1 MNENQ
6 SWKKTQEVEIN
17 LLDLLMKLCKQWKQI
32 LVCAVVFACLLG
44 GYRFIKGSGEAQT
57 NGAAVSTEGI
67 VLTKDEQKRVD
78 GAVTLSDEIEA
89 NQKYMDE
96 SILMNI
102 DPYHKDRA
110 VLLYSIEDVSK
121 RTKQR
126 IVESYLSFIK
136 DGGAIKELKE
146 KAPDTWT
153 MDDSYLAEV
162 INAYQSNDSS
172 TQIVLNETT
181 ANTLF
186 YIEVTGKDDKMV
198 TELARGLQEAVDAY
212 QETVQKNAG
221 EHTLTLLSK
230 EQGVK
235 TDSGL
240 ATTQHDKNYQLS
252 NNLYNLK
259 TLTDS
264 FSEQQ
269 KAIYEETIATEDD
282 SLQQEASQENA
293 ISRFSIKWIVLGFA
307 GGIFVYCG
315 IFACL
320 YLLRDTVKST
330 GELKAHYTFPVF
342 GSIILKKGTKGTGE
356 DLSGR
361 EKDDYERQ
369 RAQLLN
375 RIRLACQS
383 KEITRICIASD
394 FSFSE
399 QEKNFVESASK
410 QLKAWGIETVVG
422 ENVAGNVSV
431 WDTLTEVGSVLMLYK
446 LGTTTHQMI
455 DEEMR
460 FYTEN
465 LLNVIGAMTIEQ

>member
-17 LLDLLMKLCKQWKQI
+17 LMDLLKKLCKQWKQI

-44 GYRFIKGSGEAQT
+44 GYRFIKGSGKAQT
-57 NGAAVSTEGI
+57 NGASVSTEGI

-162 INAYQSNDSS
+162 INAYQGNDGS
-172 TQIVLNETT
+172 TQIVVNETT
-181 ANTLF
+181 ANALF
-186 YIEVTGKDDKMV
+186 YIEVTGKDEKMV
-198 TELARGLQEAVDAY
+198 TELAKGLQEAVDAY
-212 QETVQKNAG
+212 QDTVQKNAG
-221 EHTLTLLSK
+221 AHTLTLLSN

-235 TDSGL
+235 SDNDL
-240 ATTQHDKNYQLS
+240 ATKQHDKNYQLS

-259 TLTDS
+259 TLTDT

-269 KAIYEETIATEDD
+269 KAVYEEKIAKADD
-282 SLQQEASQENA
+282 VKVVKKKDSG
-293 ISRFSIKWIVLGFA
+293 ISIKWIVLGFA
-307 GGIFVYCG
+307 GGIFIYCC
-315 IFACL
+315 IFACF

-342 GSIILKKGTKGTGE
+342 GSILLKKGTKGTGE
-356 DLSGR
+356 DLAGR

-369 RAQLLN
+369 RAQMLN

-383 KEITRICIASD
+383 KEITKICIASD

-399 QEKNFVESASK
+399 QEKSFVESASK

-431 WDTLTEVGSVLMLYK
+431 WDTLTEVGSVLMIYK

-455 DEEMR
+455 EEEMR
-460 FYTEN
+460 FYMEN
-465 LLNVIGAMTIEQ
+465 HLNVMGAMVIEQ

>member
-6 SWKKTQEVEIN
+6 SWKKTKEVEIN
-17 LLDLLMKLCKQWKQI
+17 LLDLLKKLCKQWKQI

-44 GYRFIKGSGEAQT
+44 GYRFMKGSGEAQT
-57 NGAAVSTEGI
+57 NGTAVSTEGI

-110 VLLYSIEDVSK
+110 VLLYSIEDISK

-162 INAYQSNDSS
+162 IYAYQGNDGS
-172 TQIVLNETT
+172 TQIVVNETT
-181 ANTLF
+181 ANALF
-186 YIEVTGKDDKMV
+186 YIEVTGRDEKMV
-198 TELARGLQEAVDAY
+198 AELAKGLQEAVDAY
-212 QETVQKNAG
+212 QVSVKKNAG

-235 TDSGL
+235 SDSGL

-259 TLTDS
+259 TLTDT

-269 KAIYEETIATEDD
+269 KAVYEEQIAKADD
-282 SLQQEASQENA
+282 VKVIKKKDSG
-293 ISRFSIKWIVLGFA
+293 ISIKWIVLGFA

-315 IFACL
+315 IFACF
-320 YLLRDTVKST
+320 YLLRDTVKSVE
-330 GELKAHYTFPVF
+330 ELKTHYTFPIF
-342 GSIILKKGTKGTGE
+342 GGITLKKGTKGTGE
-356 DLSGR
+356 DLAGR

-369 RAQLLN
+369 RAQMLN

-394 FSFSE
+394 FSFRE
-399 QEKNFVESASK
+399 QEKSFVESASK

-455 DEEMR
+455 DEEMG
-460 FYTEN
+460 FYMEN
-465 LLNVIGAMTIEQ
+465 HLNVMGAMVIEQ

>member
-17 LLDLLMKLCKQWKQI
+17 LLDLLKKLCKQWKQI

-44 GYRFIKGSGEAQT
+44 GYRFMKGSGEAQT

-126 IVESYLSFIK
+126 IVESYLSFIR

-162 INAYQSNDSS
+162 IYAYQSNDSS
-172 TQIVLNETT
+172 MQIVLNETT

-212 QETVQKNAG
+212 QDTVKKNAG

-235 TDSGL
+235 SDNDL
-240 ATTQHDKNYQLS
+240 ATKQHDKNYQLS

-259 TLTDS
+259 TLTDT
-264 FSEQQ
+264 FNEQQ
-269 KAIYEETIATEDD
+269 KAVYEETIATEDD
-282 SLQQEASQENA
+282 SLQQENA

-307 GGIFVYCG
+307 GGMFVYCG
-315 IFACL
+315 IFACF
-320 YLLRDTVKST
+320 YLLRDTVKSVE
-330 GELKAHYTFPVF
+330 ELKTHYTFPIF
-342 GSIILKKGTKGTGE
+342 GGITLKKGTKGTGE
-356 DLSGR
+356 DLSGSQ
-361 EKDDYERQ
+361 KDDYERQ

-399 QEKNFVESASK
+399 QEKSFVESASK

-465 LLNVIGAMTIEQ
+465 QLNVMGAMTIEQ

>member
-17 LLDLLMKLCKQWKQI
+17 LMDLLRKLCKQWKQI

-126 IVESYLSFIK
+126 IVESYLSFIR

-162 INAYQSNDSS
+162 IYAYQGNDGS
-172 TQIVLNETT
+172 TQIVVNETT
-181 ANTLF
+181 ANALF
-186 YIEVTGKDDKMV
+186 YIEVTGRDEKMV
-198 TELARGLQEAVDAY
+198 AELAKGLQEAVDAY
-212 QETVQKNAG
+212 QVSVKKNAG

-235 TDSGL
+235 SDSGL

-259 TLTDS
+259 TLTDT

-269 KAIYEETIATEDD
+269 KAVYEEQIAKADD
-282 SLQQEASQENA
+282 VKVIKKKDSG
-293 ISRFSIKWIVLGFA
+293 ISIKWIVLGFA

-315 IFACL
+315 IFACF
-320 YLLRDTVKST
+320 YLLRDTVKSVE
-330 GELKAHYTFPVF
+330 ELKTHYTFPIF
-342 GSIILKKGTKGTGE
+342 GGITLKKGTKGTGE
-356 DLSGR
+356 DLAGR

-369 RAQLLN
+369 RAQMLN

-394 FSFSE
+394 FSFRE
-399 QEKNFVESASK
+399 QEKSFVESASK

-455 DEEMR
+455 DEEMG
-460 FYTEN
+460 FYMEN
-465 LLNVIGAMTIEQ
+465 HLNVMGAMVIEQ

>member
-162 INAYQSNDSS
+162 IYAYQSNDSS

-198 TELARGLQEAVDAY
+198 AELSEGLQEAVDAY
-212 QETVQKNAG
+212 QDSVKENAG
-221 EHTLTLLSK
+221 EHTLTLLSN

-235 TDSGL
+235 SDNDL
-240 ATTQHDKNYQLS
+240 ATKQHDKNYQLS

-259 TLTDS
+259 TLTDT

-269 KAIYEETIATEDD
+269 KAVYEEQIAKADD
-282 SLQQEASQENA
+282 VKVIKKKDSG
-293 ISRFSIKWIVLGFA
+293 ISIKWLVLGFA
-307 GGIFVYCG
+307 VGIFIYCC
-315 IFACL
+315 IFACF
-320 YLLRDTVKST
+320 YLLRDTVKSVE
-330 GELKAHYTFPVF
+330 ELKTHYTFPIF

-356 DLSGR
+356 DLSGSQ
-361 EKDDYERQ
+361 KDDYERQ

-399 QEKNFVESASK
+399 QEKSFVESASK

-431 WDTLTEVGSVLMLYK
+431 WDTLTEAGSVLMLYK

-465 LLNVIGAMTIEQ
+465 QLNVMGAMMIEQ

>member
-17 LLDLLMKLCKQWKQI
+17 LMDLLRKLCKQWKQI
-32 LVCAVVFACLLG
+32 LLCAVIFACLLG

-162 INAYQSNDSS
+162 ISAYQSNDSS

-186 YIEVTGKDDKMV
+186 YIEVTGKDEKMV
-198 TELARGLQEAVDAY
+198 AELAKGLQEAVDAY
-212 QETVQKNAG
+212 QVSVKKNAG

-235 TDSGL
+235 SDSGL

-269 KAIYEETIATEDD
+269 KAVYEEQIAKADDVKVIKKED
-282 SLQQEASQENA
+282 SG
-293 ISRFSIKWIVLGFA
+293 ISIKWIVLGFA
-307 GGIFVYCG
+307 GGIFVYCC
-315 IFACL
+315 IFACF

-330 GELKAHYTFPVF
+330 GELKSHYTFPVF
-342 GSIILKKGTKGTGE
+342 GSILLKKGTKGTGE
-356 DLSGR
+356 DLAGR

-369 RAQLLN
+369 RAQMLN

-383 KEITRICIASD
+383 KEITKICIASD
-394 FSFSE
+394 FSFRE
-399 QEKNFVESASK
+399 QEKSFVESASK

-455 DEEMR
+455 DEEMG
-460 FYTEN
+460 FYMEN
-465 LLNVIGAMTIEQ
+465 HLNVMGAMVIEQ